1 MKNLKERL
9 ESILLQQYYKQQRDY
24 LKANNAN
31 DAVMEW
37 SRMRVT
43 ASIYQK
49 FSGKIAPAPVVI
61 RFVEYAD

>member
-9 ESILLQQYYKQQRDY
+9 ESILLQQYYSQQRDY
-24 LKANNAN
+24 LKAHKA
-31 DAVMEW
+31 DEAILAW